1 MNNNTTIEFFHDVI
15 CSFCFPMSY
24 RMRQL
29 AAEMPNLTV
38 THRSFA
44 LARTEDDL
52 IAMFGSRE
60 RAKTEIMSH
69 WEHANH
75 NDDLHR
81 FNIDGMRAANF
92 PFPTSMN
99 GLLASKAAGIIGG
112 DDAYWDAF
120 DALQQKLFV
129 ENQDIE
135 DLNVIADAIKTTNL
149 DFDAWQTQ
157 FNAPETLAAVE
168 ADFKLA
174 AAYQIQSVPTLIVNG
189 KYRINGAQPLEN
201 IKAAIQQIS
210 IEEMDGASCKIV
222 NGQMYCE

>member
-1 MNNNTTIEFFHDVI
+1 MNNTTTIEFFHDVI

-24 RMRQL
+24 RMREL
-29 AAEMPNLTV
+29 AAQMPNLTI

-44 LARTEDDL
+44 LARSEADL

-60 RAKTEIMSH
+60 QAKNEILNH
-69 WEHANH
+69 WDHANH
-75 NDDLHR
+75 NDDNHR
-81 FNIDGMRAANF
+81 FNIEGMRAANF

-99 GLLASKAAGIIGG
+99 GLLACKAAGLIGG
-112 DDAYWDAF
+112 DKVYWDAF
-120 DALQQKLFV
+120 DAIQQKLFV
-129 ENQDIE
+129 ENQNIE
-135 DLNVIADAIKTTNL
+135 DPTVIADAIKTTKI
-149 DFDAWQTQ
+149 DFEAWQTQ
-157 FNAPETLAAVE
+157 LDKPETLAAVE

-189 KYRINGAQPLEN
+189 KYRISGAQPLEN
-201 IKAAIQQIS
+201 IKAAIQQVT